1 MLARLLAALT
11 LLLAL
16 PASAAD
22 AQRVVSLA
30 PSLTE
35 IMLELDAGAR
45 LVGVLDGAPRPPQ
58 LAGLPSLG
66 RYGQLDIETLIS
78 LNPDL
83 ILLWPDSIPPA
94 QRAQLDSLGIATIV
108 AEPHNLQELAAQ
120 FAQIGAAVGHGAQGR
135 QLAADLHAGVAEL
148 QARYAGRPLLPV
160 FYQVWDQPLYT
171 LGGRQ
176 IINDALRLC
185 GAVNVFA
192 DLKLPAPQVSVE
204 SVLARDPA
212 AILIGRDQQRLRWQD
227 WPQLR
232 AVREGRVLLIPD
244 EGIER
249 PSFQML
255 NATRQLC
262 EVLDGVR

>member
-1 MLARLLAALT
+1 MRQLAS
-11 LLLAL
+11 LLLGLLLGL
-16 PASAAD
+16 PAAAD

-35 IMLELDAGAR
+35 IMLELGAGAQ
-45 LVGVLDGAPRPPQ
+45 LAGVLDGAPRPPQ
-58 LAGLPSLG
+58 IAQLPSLG
-66 RYGQLDIETLIS
+66 RYGQLDIETLIG

-94 QRAQLDSLGIATIV
+94 QRAQLDRLGIATIV
-108 AEPHNLQELAAQ
+108 AEPRSLEELAGQ
-120 FAQIGAAVGHGAQGR
+120 LELIGAAVGHAGRGR
-135 QLAADLHAGVAEL
+135 QLASELRAGMAEL
-148 QARYAGRPLLPV
+148 QARYAGRPPLRL

-171 LGGRQ
+171 LGGTQ

-185 GAVNVFA
+185 GAQNVFA
-192 DLKLPAPQVSVE
+192 DLSLPAPQVSIE
-204 SVLARDPA
+204 AVLARDPDL
-212 AILIGRDQQRLRWQD
+212 ILVGPPHRRLDWQA

-232 AVREGRVLLIPD
+232 AVREGRVLVLPD

-255 NATRQLC
+255 QATRKLC
-262 EVLDGVR
+262 AALDRLR